1 MGVAEGLQWHGGVAE
16 GVRTS
21 MSFLY
26 STLTIGISACLSST
40 PLPPA
45 ARLLTARLAVPP
57 TFLVPALKAATCL
70 RFSAI

>member
-1 MGVAEGLQWHGGVAE
+1 
-16 GVRTS
+16 

-26 STLTIGISACLSST
+26 STLTIGISASLSST

-45 ARLLTARLAVPP
+45 ARLLTARLAFSP
-57 TFLVPALKAATCL
+57 TFLEPALKAATCL